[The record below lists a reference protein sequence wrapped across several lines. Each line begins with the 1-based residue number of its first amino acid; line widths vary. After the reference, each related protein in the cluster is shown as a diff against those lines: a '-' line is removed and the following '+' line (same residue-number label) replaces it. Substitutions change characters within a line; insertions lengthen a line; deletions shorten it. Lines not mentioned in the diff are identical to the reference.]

1 MSYEGTVV
9 NTDFYQAWIPGNQKP
24 IVSMASVSTK
34 ECWTDSLFCQ
44 VFSVN
49 VTPPLI
55 QLRQYQFQHQWTIS
69 TVCLPTQFNLWEK
82 KVQSNNHIPPLVLSL
97 SLSHF
102 LEGPIH
108 RPGTILPYPER
119 LQTLQLLNGWEQA
132 SLSFLWVTQLA
143 MERPGPAS
151 FLFRLCLMA
160 SQCHDFTHTHY
171 QPIAMQNSIFSSNHA
186 PSQTAG

>member
-1 MSYEGTVV
+1 MLALRSAEQTHC
-9 NTDFYQAWIPGNQKP
+9 FAR
-24 IVSMASVSTK
+24 
-34 ECWTDSLFCQ
+34 
-44 VFSVN
+44 FSVWMLLYRSFSWDSISFSTSELFQLC
-49 VTPPLI
+49 VCQHSLI
-55 QLRQYQFQHQWTIS
+55 SR
-69 TVCLPTQFNLWEK
+69 EK